1 MGMIS
6 LANLKPHKV
15 SRDLS
20 GYITYIYGP
29 GKIGK
34 TTFGSQMPGALI
46 LAFQRGYNALPN
58 VYAQDVTTWA
68 EMKMVLRDLKK
79 PDVKEMFHS
88 IIVDTIDIAASACE
102 KYVISQAGVD
112 TLNQI
117 PYGQGWS
124 RVKKELEDTFRAVTQ
139 LGYAVLFISHD
150 KDKTFKREDGTE
162 YNQII
167 PTLGNS
173 YNLIIKDMVDIY
185 CYAHSVVKD
194 GVSKRVLTLRSF
206 DNTIDCG
213 SRFKYMVPE
222 VEFSYQA
229 LVEALNNAIDE
240 EARNTGKEFVTEE
253 RNTEINKI
261 DLNFDNLITEFSE
274 LIKTIPNEKMEY
286 YAPRITEIT
295 DKYLGKNKK
304 VSNATRDQ
312 AEQISLIVF
321 DLKELLN
328 KEG

>member
-1 MGMIS
+1 MAINLM
-6 LANLKPHKV
+6 NLKPHKV

-46 LAFQRGYNALPN
+46 LAFEKGYNALPN
-58 VYAQDVTTWA
+58 VYAQDVTTWS
-68 EMKMVLRDLKK
+68 EMKMALRELKK
-79 PDVKEMFHS
+79 PEVKEMFHS
-88 IIVDTIDIAASACE
+88 IIIDTIDVAASACE
-102 KYVISQAGVD
+102 KYIVSQAGVD

-124 RVKKELEDTFRAVTQ
+124 RVKRELEDTFRSVTQ

-150 KDKTFKREDGTE
+150 KDKTFTRQDGTQ
-162 YNQII
+162 YNQIV

-185 CYAHSVVKD
+185 AYAHIVIKD
-194 GVSKRVLTLRSF
+194 DVPKRVLTLRSL

-213 SRFKYMVPE
+213 TRFKYMVPE
-222 VEFSYQA
+222 VNFSYES

-240 EARNTGKEFVTEE
+240 EAKNTGKEFITDERNVTEIK
-253 RNTEINKI
+253 TE
-261 DLNFDNLITEFSE
+261 LNFDVLMDTFNQLV
-274 LIKTIPNEKMEY
+274 KTIPSDKMSF

-295 DKYLGKNKK
+295 DKYLGKGKK
-304 VSNATRDQ
+304 VINATRDQ
-312 AEQISLIVF
+312 VEQLSLIVF
-321 DLKELLN
+321 DVKELLE
-328 KEG
+328 KL

>member
-1 MGMIS
+1 MAINLM
-6 LANLKPHKV
+6 NLKPHKV

-46 LAFQRGYNALPN
+46 LAFEKGYNALPN
-58 VYAQDVTTWA
+58 VYAQDVTTWS
-68 EMKMVLRDLKK
+68 EMKMALRELKK
-79 PDVKEMFHS
+79 PEVKEMFHS
-88 IIVDTIDIAASACE
+88 IIIDTIDVAASACE
-102 KYVISQAGVD
+102 KYIVSQAGVD

-124 RVKKELEDTFRAVTQ
+124 RVKRELEDTFRSVTQ

-150 KDKTFKREDGTE
+150 KDKTFTRQDGTQ
-162 YNQII
+162 YNQIV

-185 CYAHSVVKD
+185 AYAHIVIKD
-194 GVSKRVLTLRSF
+194 DVPKRVLTLRSL

-213 SRFKYMVPE
+213 TRFKYMIPE
-222 VEFSYQA
+222 VNFSYES

-240 EARNTGKEFVTEE
+240 EAKNTGKEFITDERNVTEIK
-253 RNTEINKI
+253 TE
-261 DLNFDNLITEFSE
+261 LNFDVLMDTFNQLV
-274 LIKTIPNEKMEY
+274 KTIPSDKMSF

-295 DKYLGKNKK
+295 DKYLGKGKK
-304 VSNATRDQ
+304 VINATRDQ
-312 AEQISLIVF
+312 VEHLSLIVF
-321 DLKELLN
+321 DVKELLE
-328 KEG
+328 KV